1 MNIQDY
7 IREVVSQIAKGV
19 NDVIREQEQYNVII
33 NPKMTIGDSV
43 DIRFIPKNIDSYK
56 NYGRP
61 AQLLRLDMGIQTK
74 EGNIIEVKGG
84 VCLPWLNVGGGGTE
98 DTTQSNM
105 NRVCIA
111 IPICLPNSPIDKED
125 K

>member
-43 DIRFIPKNIDSYK
+43 DIRFIPKNIDSYIVLARFRYRK
-56 NYGRP
+56 GT
-61 AQLLRLDMGIQTK
+61 LRRTFL
-74 EGNIIEVKGG
+74 
-84 VCLPWLNVGGGGTE
+84 
-98 DTTQSNM
+98 
-105 NRVCIA
+105 
-111 IPICLPNSPIDKED
+111 IP
-125 K
+125 